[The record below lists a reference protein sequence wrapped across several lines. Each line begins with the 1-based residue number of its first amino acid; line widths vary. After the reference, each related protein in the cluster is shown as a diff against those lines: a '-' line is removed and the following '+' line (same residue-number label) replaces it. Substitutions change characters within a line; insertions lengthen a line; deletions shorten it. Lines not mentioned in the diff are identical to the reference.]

1 MTGQLVATADGAGRS
16 NAIVGEPTRESSSQ
30 PGARPAPS
38 RTRSGLLGRR
48 RECAVLDNVL
58 AEARSRWSAAVVV
71 TGEAGSGKSALL
83 DHVRASA
90 VDFQVVR
97 SCGVESEMELPYAGL
112 HQLCSS
118 LLGRLDELPGPQ
130 RHALQAAMG
139 LAAPTA
145 AHDRFLVG
153 LAVLSL
159 VAVKSDE
166 QPLLCLVD
174 DAQWLDHA
182 SLQTLAFM
190 ARRLTAEPIAVV
202 FALREAP
209 ASGSWPGYPH

>member
-1 MTGQLVATADGAGRS
+1 
-16 NAIVGEPTRESSSQ
+16 
-30 PGARPAPS
+30 
-38 RTRSGLLGRR
+38 
-48 RECAVLDNVL
+48 
-58 AEARSRWSAAVVV
+58 
-71 TGEAGSGKSALL
+71 
-83 DHVRASA
+83 
-90 VDFQVVR
+90 
-97 SCGVESEMELPYAGL
+97 
-112 HQLCSS
+112 
-118 LLGRLDELPGPQ
+118 
-130 RHALQAAMG
+130 MG

-202 FALREAP
+202 FALRDGTRLGELAGLPTLVLRGLEKADAALLARLGGPRAAGRARTRPNRGRGARQPAGVAGVAP
-209 ASGSWPGYPH
+209 WALAGPARRRLRHTGRGAP